1 MVWLQWS
8 VTDVIVADISRSG
21 RKPGPTFSQNGQ
33 GAIFHPTPVLVRK
46 GPKLENLE
54 KHDFSDFPRF
64 RSKISQ
70 PSISSLVTS
79 WNVAQCFVIVL
90 LEWSKTFFKFFFYKK
105 NFMQQKYFCYMKKL
119 FHSMF
124 SMDRGFRWRNPTPHK
139 LKVCGGSPPPP
150 PGEGGWRDT
159 KQ

>member
-1 MVWLQWS
+1 MENMTAMFLHG
-8 VTDVIVADISRSG
+8 VTSMERHGRDSRG
-21 RKPGPTFSQNGQ
+21 HITKLPETGHDLLTKWQ

-79 WNVAQCFVIVL
+79 
-90 LEWSKTFFKFFFYKK
+90 
-105 NFMQQKYFCYMKKL
+105 
-119 FHSMF
+119 
-124 SMDRGFRWRNPTPHK
+124 
-139 LKVCGGSPPPP
+139 
-150 PGEGGWRDT
+150 
-159 KQ
+159 

>member
-1 MVWLQWS
+1 MVWLHRR
-8 VTDVIVADISRSG
+8 VTDVIVADISRSC
-21 RKPGPTFSQNGQ
+21 RKPGTTFSQNGQ
-33 GAIFHPTPVLVRK
+33 GAIFHPTPVFGKK
-46 GPKLENLE
+46 GQKHENLE

-64 RSKISQ
+64 LSKISKS
-70 PSISSLVTS
+70 SISSLATS
-79 WNVAQCFVIVL
+79 WNISQCFVIAL
-90 LEWSKTFFKFFFYKK
+90 LEWSKTFFNFFFQKK

-139 LKVCGGSPPPP
+139 LKVCGGSPHPPL
-150 PGEGGWRDT
+150 GEGGWRDT

>member
-8 VTDVIVADISRSG
+8 VTDKVWLRLWSC
-21 RKPGPTFSQNGQ
+21 RKPGTTFSQNGQ